1 MVSSAQIDRPAKA
14 GRTLIYDHGT
24 PQIPIHKNNRQSYN
38 AFSKYDRRSF
48 YWENQGMVMEQTKR
62 RHSFLVILS
71 TVMAF
76 ALLSTDI
83 FLPPL
88 IDPPLPADDAIS

>member
-1 MVSSAQIDRPAKA
+1 MVSSAQVDRPAKA

-48 YWENQGMVMEQTKR
+48 YWGNQGMVMEQTKR

-83 FLPPL
+83 FLPAL
-88 IDPPLPADDAIS
+88 IDPFLAADDAIS

>member
-1 MVSSAQIDRPAKA
+1 MVSSAQVDRPAKA

-48 YWENQGMVMEQTKR
+48 YWGNQGMIMERTKR

-71 TVMAF
+71 TVVAF

-83 FLPPL
+83 FLPAL
-88 IDPPLPADDAIS
+88 IDPTLAADDAIS

>member
-1 MVSSAQIDRPAKA
+1 MVSSAQVDRPAKA
-14 GRTLIYDHGT
+14 GRTLIYDHGP
-24 PQIPIHKNNRQSYN
+24 PQIPIHKNNRQS
-38 AFSKYDRRSF
+38 F
-48 YWENQGMVMEQTKR
+48 YWGNQGMIMKRTKR

-71 TVMAF
+71 TVVAF

-88 IDPPLPADDAIS
+88 IDPPLAADDAIS

>member
-1 MVSSAQIDRPAKA
+1 MI
-14 GRTLIYDHGT
+14 
-24 PQIPIHKNNRQSYN
+24 
-38 AFSKYDRRSF
+38 
-48 YWENQGMVMEQTKR
+48 MEQTKR

-83 FLPPL
+83 FLPSL
-88 IDPPLPADDAIS
+88 LDPPLAADDAIS

>member
-1 MVSSAQIDRPAKA
+1 MVSSAQVDRPAKA

-38 AFSKYDRRSF
+38 AFGKYDRRSF
-48 YWENQGMVMEQTKR
+48 YWGNQGMVMEQTKR

-83 FLPPL
+83 FLPTL
-88 IDPPLPADDAIS
+88 IDPPLAADDAIS

>member
-1 MVSSAQIDRPAKA
+1 MVSSAQVDRPAKA
-14 GRTLIYDHGT
+14 ERTLIYDHGT
-24 PQIPIHKNNRQSYN
+24 SQIPIHKNNRQSYN

-48 YWENQGMVMEQTKR
+48 YWGNQGMVMEQTKR

-83 FLPPL
+83 FLPAL
-88 IDPPLPADDAIS
+88 IDPFLAASDTMN

>member
-1 MVSSAQIDRPAKA
+1 MI
-14 GRTLIYDHGT
+14 
-24 PQIPIHKNNRQSYN
+24 
-38 AFSKYDRRSF
+38 
-48 YWENQGMVMEQTKR
+48 MERTKR

-71 TVMAF
+71 TVVAF

-88 IDPPLPADDAIS
+88 IDPFLAASDTMN

>member
-1 MVSSAQIDRPAKA
+1 MI
-14 GRTLIYDHGT
+14 
-24 PQIPIHKNNRQSYN
+24 
-38 AFSKYDRRSF
+38 
-48 YWENQGMVMEQTKR
+48 MERTKR

-71 TVMAF
+71 TVVAF

-88 IDPPLPADDAIS
+88 IDPPLAADDAISRRGILPSFYAAIKISSKS